1 LKILLTGASGFTG
14 RHFTALAV
22 KRGHEVI
29 PLERNLC
36 DGMGLLTAPAPPD
49 FTHVL
54 HLAAISFTA
63 HTDFAALYDVNL
75 FGTLNLLDAL
85 LAWGRT
91 PETILLASSANV
103 YGNAK
108 VSPIDESVV
117 PAPVNHYATSKLAM
131 ECMAKTYLDRLPI
144 IITRP
149 FNYVGP
155 GQAQVFV
162 IPKLVRHFHEK
173 AAVIEL
179 GNLDV
184 EREFNDVRMVCEAY
198 LALLENGNAGEI
210 YNICSGQPHCL
221 KEIIGHLSR
230 LTGHTMNVQVNPAF
244 IRANEIIRL
253 CGDPRKLQATVGKL
267 DCPAIEDTLAWMLR
281 SAEHDVC

>member
-14 RHFTALAV
+14 RHFTTLARQ
-22 KRGHEVI
+22 RGHAVI
-29 PLERNLC
+29 PLEQNLC
-36 DGMGLLTAPAPPD
+36 DGIGLLTAQALPD

-63 HTDFAALYDVNL
+63 HTDFPALYDVNL

-85 LAWGRT
+85 LAWGKT
-91 PETILLASSANV
+91 PVTIVLASSANV

-144 IITRP
+144 VITRP

-155 GQAQVFV
+155 GQAEEFV
-162 IPKLVRHFHEK
+162 IPKLVRHFHDK
-173 AAVIEL
+173 ASVIEL

-198 LALLENGNAGEI
+198 LALLEKGGVAEI
-210 YNICSGQPHCL
+210 YNICSGQPYCL
-221 KEIIGHLSR
+221 REIIEHLSR
-230 LTGHTMNVQVNPAF
+230 LTGHAMDVQVNPAF
-244 IRANEIIRL
+244 VRANEIKRL
-253 CGDPRKLQATVGKL
+253 CGDPRKLLTAVGEL

-281 SAEHDVC
+281 SAERGFI